1 MDWTSM
7 SIQEQR
13 QKYGSV
19 RQKLVESGTMES
31 QQAVDDLYTS
41 LRSVHEH
48 PDTLELIEQLIPRMQ
63 LPPPTPAPAHQIK
76 TKDDVLAALDDQ
88 KFLQDAILLLYRQ
101 QTPQEQNSSATLLHN
116 GAGFSAR
123 TAEYG
128 TFLAK
133 HILGGGALTGQH
145 VIRAKGVC
153 KVHAGQIAR
162 ILAGNGR

>member
-13 QKYGSV
+13 QKYGAV
-19 RQKLVESGTMES
+19 RLKLVESGTMES

-48 PDTLELIEQLIPRMQ
+48 PDTLKLIEQLIPRIP
-63 LPPPTPAPAHQIK
+63 LPAPTAEPVRQIK
-76 TKDDVLAALDDQ
+76 TKEEVLAALDDQ
-88 KFLQDAILLLYRQ
+88 KFLQDAIVLLYRQ

-133 HILGGGALTGQH
+133 HILGGGTLTGQH

-162 ILAGNGR
+162 ILAGNGS